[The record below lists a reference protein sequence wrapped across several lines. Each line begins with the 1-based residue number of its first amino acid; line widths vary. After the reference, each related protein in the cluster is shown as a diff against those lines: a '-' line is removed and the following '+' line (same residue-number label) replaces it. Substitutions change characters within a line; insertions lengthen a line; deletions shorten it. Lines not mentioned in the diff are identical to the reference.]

1 MSTFILDTLDYA
13 TKLKAGGFSEQQAET
28 QARALAEIIDRQ
40 IATKTDVTE
49 RENGLRSDIEA
60 SRVELKRDIEASRV
74 ELKRDLREVEL
85 RMEARLAETKAD
97 LTRWVVGAGI
107 LQTSLIVGVLL
118 TVAKLI

>member
-60 SRVELKRDIEASRV
+60 SRVELKRDIEALRV

-118 TVAKLI
+118 KVAKLI